1 MLDLVWERSAPIW
14 DMDIVELKKIFAE
27 YDRALVIT
35 NFKIIQI
42 GCKNSNYIVSSNAG
56 KYLLRITRRN
66 DFSNENAVFALL
78 KGKINVPELLFYA
91 ANEKTNI
98 FIYQY
103 IYGDSLQKRII
114 ESNECEYS
122 LLEQV
127 AEAAAVIHSSPQESA
142 SKLAA
147 LEAPPIE
154 MWYEVFLNNP
164 IVKQQINDDIHKRI
178 RKLIIDKQ
186 EFIPAIK
193 KYKSLVH
200 SDFRPANML
209 VDKHNQVYFV
219 DWESA
224 WWGYSLVDIGQFFR
238 YIQFFGDSHIN
249 LFKKTYSACA
259 NRDIPDNWF
268 ELSLFID
275 LVNLLQL
282 LSIKQDAPLR
292 NADLINIINKKLEYF
307 NY

>member
-1 MLDLVWERSAPIW
+1 MLDLDWERSAPIL
-14 DMDIVELKKIFAE
+14 DLGIDEMKKIFAE
-27 YDRALVIT
+27 YDRALIIT

-42 GCKNSNYIVSSNAG
+42 GCKNSNYIVSADAG

-66 DFSNENAVFALL
+66 DFSNEKAVFALL
-78 KGKINVPELLFYA
+78 KDKINVPDLLFNA
-91 ANEKTNI
+91 ANDKINI

-127 AEAAAVIHSSPQESA
+127 AEAAAVIHGIPQENA

-147 LEAPPIE
+147 LDVPPIE

-164 IVKQQINDDIHKRI
+164 IVRQRLNDGIHKRI

-193 KYKSLVH
+193 RYRSLVH
-200 SDFRPANML
+200 SDFRPANMI

-224 WWGYSLVDIGQFFR
+224 WRGYALVDIGQFFR
-238 YIQFFGDSHIN
+238 YIQFFDDSHIN
-249 LFKKTYSACA
+249 LFKNTYSACA

-292 NADLINIINKKLEYF
+292 NADLLNIINKKLEYF